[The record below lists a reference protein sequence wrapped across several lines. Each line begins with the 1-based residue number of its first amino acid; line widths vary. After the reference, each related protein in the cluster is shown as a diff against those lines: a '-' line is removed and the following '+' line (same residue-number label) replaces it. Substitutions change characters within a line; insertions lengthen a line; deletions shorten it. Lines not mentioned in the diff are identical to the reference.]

1 MEHLF
6 YLRSEISRMLRPNPL
21 MLFLLTRS
29 WKPLTG
35 SISLRD
41 ASLPYPRITRD
52 PARLSY
58 SLPLLFRL
66 PSRFRNLISKLFR
79 ESAEGFSAACFESM
93 SAPQPATNLQ
103 FVIVFVTVTRGTRI
117 HLLGDYIDALS
128 RIGRNLP
135 PSSPR
140 NSGAFRSTTPSSI
153 FAGIVWLLAVF
164 AFLALAALFHPL
176 EFAPRKTGDGGRRRG
191 GRAS

>member
-1 MEHLF
+1 
-6 YLRSEISRMLRPNPL
+6 
-21 MLFLLTRS
+21 
-29 WKPLTG
+29 
-35 SISLRD
+35 
-41 ASLPYPRITRD
+41 
-52 PARLSY
+52 
-58 SLPLLFRL
+58 
-66 PSRFRNLISKLFR
+66 
-79 ESAEGFSAACFESM
+79 M

-164 AFLALAALFHPL
+164 AFLALAALVLGLACVNVVNILLALATERQQEMAIRAALGSGRWRLIRQMLTETLLLAFLGGVAGVLLGQLAIRVSGSLLHSATSTPN
-176 EFAPRKTGDGGRRRG
+176 FAYRMDCGFDW
-191 GRAS
+191 